1 MPRSIGLTGGIAM
14 GKTTISNHLRDR
26 HGLTV
31 LDADQYA
38 RQAVQPGSAILAQI
52 VERYSAGILR
62 PDGHLDRPQLGE
74 IIFNDPIERQ
84 WVEAQIHPF
93 VRSQM
98 GHDRDQ
104 AYQIQSQQ
112 AQSQPVPPHQP
123 VILVVPLLFEAGMT
137 ALVDAVWV
145 VNCPVERQLAQ
156 LIQRDG
162 LTIAQAEAR
171 LASQMPIAT
180 KIAQATQIDPTTVVL
195 DNSSTLEYLLAQ
207 VDRALIASASPS
219 D

>member
-74 IIFNDPIERQ
+74 IIFNDALERQ

-93 VRSQM
+93 VRLQM
-98 GHDRDQ
+98 CRDRDQ
-104 AYQIQSQQ
+104 AYQAQAHQ
-112 AQSQPVPPHQP
+112 AQTHQAQAHQP
-123 VILVVPLLFEAGMT
+123 VILVIPLLFETGMT
-137 ALVDAVWV
+137 TLVDRIWV
-145 VNCPVERQLAQ
+145 VNCPIERQLAQ

-162 LTIAQAEAR
+162 LTIAQAQAR
-171 LASQMPIAT
+171 LASQLPIAT
-180 KIAQATQIDPTTVVL
+180 KIAQATKIDPATVVL
-195 DNSSTLEYLLAQ
+195 DNSSTIEYLLAQ
-207 VDRALIASASPS
+207 VDRALIASA
-219 D
+219 